1 MDKGKQQMNSTCQQC
16 GDDNDLLTAFTQNKI
31 CGKCTKKNQKKATK

>member
-1 MDKGKQQMNSTCQQC
+1 MDKGKQIMNSTCQQC

-31 CGKCTKKNQKKATK
+31 CGKCTKKNHKKATK